1 MNNQPPS
8 SEQRQEYRL
17 NSHETVFIELASA
30 SHDGQQPEE
39 ILVSQS
45 VDISANG
52 LQVLVNQPL
61 EMNRIL
67 PVAVS
72 LEDLETPINL
82 ITEVKW
88 IIADETNE
96 QWMVGLALLES
107 DDTRLGEWKH
117 LIAQRLLDTPE

>member
-1 MNNQPPS
+1 MNNQSPT

-30 SHDGQQPEE
+30 SHDGRQPEE
-39 ILVSQS
+39 ILVSKS

-67 PVAVS
+67 PVAIS
-72 LEDLETPINL
+72 LEDIENPINL

-88 IIADETNE
+88 VIADESNQ
-96 QWMVGLALLES
+96 QWMVGLALVES

-117 LIAQRLLDTPE
+117 LIAQRLIDMP

>member
-1 MNNQPPS
+1 MNNPTS

-17 NSHETVFIELASA
+17 NSRETVFIELASA

-39 ILVSQS
+39 ILVSKS

-67 PVAVS
+67 QVAVS
-72 LEDLETPINL
+72 LEDLESPINL
-82 ITEVKW
+82 ITEVMW
-88 IIADETNE
+88 IIADETNN
-96 QWMVGLALLES
+96 QWMVGLSLLDS
-107 DDTRLGEWKH
+107 DDTKLAEWKTA
-117 LIAQRLLDTPE
+117 IARRLFGES

>member
-1 MNNQPPS
+1 MTPPSS

-17 NSHETVFIELASA
+17 NSRETVFIELASA

-39 ILVSQS
+39 ILVSKS

-67 PVAVS
+67 QVAVS
-72 LEDLETPINL
+72 LEDIQSPINL

-88 IIADETNE
+88 IIADESNH
-96 QWMVGLALLES
+96 QWMVGLALLDS
-107 DDTRLGEWKH
+107 DDTKLAEWKTV
-117 LIAQRLLDTPE
+117 IAQRLYGES